1 MRRKH
6 LINTAFVFLFCT
18 TLSLVTIV
26 CAEDEE
32 QPGGD
37 IQGTEQLHQ
46 QVVLTATTNAPAGA
60 TGKAELE
67 AENEDGTNTATLAVE
82 VEGLQ
87 MGTYTISVTRK
98 SDGGTVVL
106 GMFDIFSSSN
116 EDDDVMVMTNSMG
129 ENDQGENE
137 NEIEIEFGT
146 EEGLPLPDG
155 LNPMDIGSISIS
167 DSNGAVVLTGDFMNS
182 ADVMNGKFKAKVAVV
197 AGPAAPTA
205 SGLVVV
211 RSKTKKGVR
220 HSKFRL
226 LASGASPNEVLIL
239 KINGFD
245 VGTVTADKHG
255 RVRLRELPADF
266 DPESLILME
275 FDDSDG
281 TNAMTISF

>member
-1 MRRKH
+1 MRGKH
-6 LINTAFVFLFCT
+6 LINTAFAFLFCT

-26 CAEDEE
+26 CADDKD

-37 IQGTEQLHQ
+37 IQGTERLRQTIL
-46 QVVLTATTNAPAGA
+46 LTATTNAPFGA
-60 TGKAELE
+60 TGMAELE
-67 AENEDGTNTATLAVE
+67 AENEDGTNTATLVVE

-87 MGTYTISVTRK
+87 ADTYSISVVRK
-98 SDGGTVVL
+98 SDGATVQL
-106 GMFDIFSSSN
+106 GMFDVSATDEHEALVPSMMG
-116 EDDDVMVMTNSMG
+116 DD
-129 ENDQGENE
+129 NDQGGNE
-137 NEIEIEFGT
+137 NEAGSSA
-146 EEGLPLPDG
+146 EEGLPLPDD
-155 LNPMDIGSISIS
+155 LNPMDVGSISIS
-167 DSNGAVVLTGDFMNS
+167 DSNGAVVFTGDFMDP
-182 ADVMNGKFKAKVAVV
+182 ADMLKGVFKAKVTVT

-211 RSKTKKGVR
+211 KSKTKKGVR

-226 LASGASPNEVLIL
+226 LATGASPNEVLVL

-275 FDDSDG
+275 FDDSEG